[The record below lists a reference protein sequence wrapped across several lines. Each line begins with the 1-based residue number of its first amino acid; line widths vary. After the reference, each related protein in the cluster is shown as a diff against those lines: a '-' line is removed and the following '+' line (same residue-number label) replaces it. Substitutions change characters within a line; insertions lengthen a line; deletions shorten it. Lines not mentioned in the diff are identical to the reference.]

1 MKKFKVLSKNEMQSV
16 QGGKFWAQFGLPG
29 IGAMLVWEFIKNPD
43 AIFEGA
49 SDGWKAHR

>member
-1 MKKFKVLSKNEMQSV
+1 MKKMKVLSKNEMQFV
-16 QGGKFWAQFGLPG
+16 QGGKFWGAFGPSAVA
-29 IGAMLVWEFIKNPD
+29 AMLVWEFIKNPD